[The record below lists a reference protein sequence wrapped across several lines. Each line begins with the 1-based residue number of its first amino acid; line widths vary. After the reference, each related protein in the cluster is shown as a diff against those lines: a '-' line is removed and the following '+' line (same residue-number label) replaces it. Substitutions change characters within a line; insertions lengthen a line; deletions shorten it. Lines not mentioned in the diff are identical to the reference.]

1 MPTITRALLS
11 LLLLAPGV
19 PLFAQTIPVTARI
32 PVRTLDSIGAHESFR
47 GRKIRAMVMAPVMQ
61 EGRVIVAPRTMLE
74 GVIDETGTEHL
85 AGARHFVHVRFTSL
99 KSTNAQVA
107 IDGVLT
113 AVDNARESVD
123 DGGRVLGPP
132 LRSLVRSRADWASLL
147 LGSIDPVAGALL
159 FSAFRGE
166 AEERHRRVVFVPG
179 TDMTV
184 RLRVAAPLP
193 MWPDDNT
200 PAALAPD
207 QTQRDLFLALPARGL
222 TAGGRGPG
230 DFVNIVLLGTQAQV
244 QRAFIAAGW
253 DVPDRMSTR
262 ADFDTFIK
270 AAAAEGYQH
279 QPVSAQTMFGRD
291 PDLAFQRVTD
301 TFAKRH
307 HVRLWQTNVQWAGT
321 PVWVAA
327 ATHDIGVLV
336 SKEHRGFTHRV
347 EDAIDLE
354 RDKIVD
360 DLWTMQQIDQLGYLD
375 RTPAPP
381 PAERGAFQSDWR
393 VAIVKLRP

>member
-1 MPTITRALLS
+1 MSLHNLYLS

-19 PLFAQTIPVTARI
+19 PLLAQTIPVTARI

-47 GRKIRAMVMAPVMQ
+47 GRPIRAMVMAPVIQ
-61 EGRVIVAPRTMLE
+61 EGRVVVAPRTILE
-74 GVIDETGTEHL
+74 GIIDETGTEHL

-99 KSTNAQVA
+99 RSTNAQVA
-107 IDGVLT
+107 IDGIVT
-113 AVDNARESVD
+113 DVDNARESVD
-123 DGGRVLGPP
+123 DGGRMLGPP
-132 LRSLVRSRADWASLL
+132 LRSLARSRADWASLL

-159 FSAFRGE
+159 FSAVRGE
-166 AEERHRRVVFVPG
+166 AEERHRRVVFAPG

-184 RLRVAAPLP
+184 RLRTATSLP
-193 MWPDDNT
+193 MWPGDNA
-200 PAALAPD
+200 PATLVPD
-207 QTQRDLFLALPARGL
+207 QTLRDLFQALPARGL

-230 DFVNIVLLGTQAQV
+230 DFVNIVFVGTRTQV
-244 QRAFIAAGW
+244 QRAFTAAGW

-262 ADFDTFIK
+262 ADFDTFIR

-291 PDLAFQRVTD
+291 PDLVFQRVTD

-307 HVRLWQTNVQWAGT
+307 HVRLWQTDVQWAGA

-354 RDKIVD
+354 RDKIVN

-375 RTPAPP
+375 RTPAPAP
-381 PAERGAFQSDWR
+381 SERGTFQSDWR
-393 VAIVKLRP
+393 VAIVKLPP